1 MNISVI
7 IPVYNE
13 EENIPL
19 LYEELIQVL
28 ENIGSDYE
36 VIFVDDGSTDSSLEI
51 LKEIKER
58 NPRVKIL
65 SLERNTGLSSALKAG
80 IDKASGEVIIT
91 MDGDLQNDPRDI
103 PKLLN
108 YIQKGYDVASGWRR
122 YRKDPFLKRVSSI
135 IANYIRNKLT
145 SENINDSS
153 CMLKVYKSE
162 YLKKIKFYRG
172 WHRFLPTLLKMEGAR
187 VIEVEVTHRP
197 RTHGQSKYGI
207 KNRLIKPF
215 IDTLVVA
222 WLKNNRISY
231 KIKEE
236 I

>member
-91 MDGDLQNDPRDI
+91 MDGDLQNDPQDI

-108 YIQKGYDVASGWRR
+108 YIQEGYDVVSGWRR
-122 YRKDPFLKRVSSI
+122 YRKDPFLKRGSSI

-145 SENINDSS
+145 SESINDSS

-197 RTHGQSKYGI
+197 RTYGQSKYGI

>member
-7 IPVYNE
+7 IPIYNE

-145 SENINDSS
+145 SESINDSS

-197 RTHGQSKYGI
+197 RTYGQSKYGI

>member
-122 YRKDPFLKRVSSI
+122 YRKDPFLKRGSSI

-145 SENINDSS
+145 SESINDSS

-172 WHRFLPTLLKMEGAR
+172 WLRYLLIELNWQR
-187 VIEVEVTHRP
+187 VFTGQP
-197 RTHGQSKYGI
+197 RC
-207 KNRLIKPF
+207 F
-215 IDTLVVA
+215 M
-222 WLKNNRISY
+222 
-231 KIKEE
+231 
-236 I
+236 